1 MARNGE
7 RAGVLLANLGTPDA
21 PTAPALKRYLRE
33 FLSDPRVIELPRW
46 KWRPILELFVLT
58 TRPAKSAEAYRTV
71 WKPGG
76 SPLLLIGRRQA
87 SRLAEALAR
96 RFRDPVPVALAM
108 RYGRPSI
115 EDGIGE
121 LERAGC
127 RRILVLPLYPQYAAA
142 TTASTF
148 DAAFDALRRR
158 RDVPAVRTVRA
169 YHEDPA
175 YIDALVASFREAWTR
190 GGEPRRLLLSFH
202 GIPKRYADAGDPY
215 PDHCRRTTEL
225 VREAL
230 GWGDDRVF
238 MSYQSRFGKEE
249 WLKPYTDETLE
260 AWGNE
265 KLESVDV
272 ACPGFSADCLETLE
286 EIDGL
291 NREAFEEAG
300 GGRYRYIRALNVR
313 TAHIEALADVCARNL
328 EGWAVPRAR

>member
-1 MARNGE
+1 MATENAP
-7 RAGVLLANLGTPDA
+7 AGVILANLGTPDA

-46 KWRPILELFVLT
+46 KWRPILELFVLP

-87 SRLAEALAR
+87 ARLAAALER
-96 RFRDPVPVALAM
+96 RLRDPVPVVLAM
-108 RYGRPSI
+108 RYGRPSV
-115 EDGIGE
+115 DDAVGE

-148 DAAFDALRRR
+148 DAVFAALARR

-169 YHEDPA
+169 YFDEPR
-175 YIDALVASFREAWTR
+175 YIAALAASFREVWKR

-202 GIPKRYADAGDPY
+202 GIPKRYAEAGDPY
-215 PDHCRRTTEL
+215 PEHCARTTDL
-225 VREAL
+225 VRREL
-230 GWGDDRVF
+230 GWGADRVF
-238 MSYQSRFGKEE
+238 MSFQSRFGKEE
-249 WLKPYTDETLE
+249 WLQPYTDRTLE
-260 AWGNE
+260 AWGRE

-272 ACPGFSADCLETLE
+272 ACPGFAADCLETLE

-291 NREAFEEAG
+291 NREGFVHAG
-300 GGRYRYIRALNVR
+300 GGRYRYIRALNAR
-313 TAHIEALADVCARNL
+313 SDHIETLADVQWCVAMI
-328 EGWAVPRAR
+328 ES